1 MSFAKQ
7 PRATCRT
14 TMRVLGSLCRPAL
27 RQGVRESQ
35 ADHYVKRYD
44 SVGFALAWIGYFFLQ
59 LSSVRE
65 LRVRLSLDRAL
76 KNMVG
81 WGDISDAQL
90 NRLHHVR
97 PAQLWEPLVAQLIA
111 RVQGT
116 RMPSHIRLFDTSFF
130 TMSTKLLKRR
140 YPRKLMGPGTAGMKL
155 GAVLDPDSCLPLRV
169 CSRVGQDADTGWLDD
184 LVPPGELIAGLFFIF
199 DRGFRKYA
207 FFERLIN
214 EGADFLT
221 RATEQI
227 RYEVKRQ
234 LALDP
239 RHPLVS
245 SDEIVV
251 LGSHNGHN
259 LMQHPV
265 RRIGMNKQVRKNRKS
280 APQQLVFLTSD
291 MDTPAWELYELYRRR
306 WEIETF
312 FRWFKRTIG
321 CVRPLGH
328 SDQAAAHSFYAALVA
343 YLIVLIVHQPTMAK
357 EGRTTAPRLARTF
370 YRIRAVLYQR
380 PPGYIEKA
388 LQFL

>member
-1 MSFAKQ
+1 MSFAEQ
-7 PRATCRT
+7 PQATCRT
-14 TMRVLGSLCRPAL
+14 AMRRLRRLCRPAL
-27 RQGVRESQ
+27 TQGVERSA
-35 ADHYVKRYD
+35 ADHYVKRYG
-44 SVGFALAWIGYFFLQ
+44 SVGFALAWIAYFFLQ

-65 LRVRLSLDRAL
+65 LRLRLSDDLAL
-76 KNMVG
+76 QDMVG
-81 WGDISDAQL
+81 WADISDAQL

-97 PAQLWEPLVAQLIA
+97 PPRLWEPLVAQLIA
-111 RVQGT
+111 QVQGAKV
-116 RMPSHIRLFDTSFF
+116 PSRIRLLDTSFF

-155 GAVLDPDSCLPLRV
+155 GAVLDPDSRLPLRV
-169 CSRVGQDADTGWLDD
+169 CSRVGQDCDTGWLDD
-184 LVPPGELIAGLFFIF
+184 LVPPGEPIAGLLFIF

-207 FFERLIN
+207 FFERLID
-214 EGADFLT
+214 EEADFLT

-239 RHPLVS
+239 RHPLVV
-245 SDEIVV
+245 SDEIVI

-259 LMQHPV
+259 LMRHPV
-265 RRIGMNKQVRKNRKS
+265 RRIAMNKQVRKNRKCS
-280 APQQLVFLTSD
+280 PQQLVFLTSD
-291 MDTPAWELYELYRRR
+291 METPAWELCELYRRR

-328 SDQAAAHSFYAALVA
+328 SAQAAAHSFYAALVA
-343 YLIVLIVHQPTMAK
+343 YLIVLIVHQAITAG
-357 EGRTTAPRLARTF
+357 EGRSTAPRLGRTF
-370 YRIRAVLYQR
+370 QIIRAVLYQTA
-380 PPGYIEKA
+380 PEHIDKA